1 MSTAGSYD
9 SHAHSFVAFPVIG
22 GEAAGHA
29 VRTGPAPVFDAH
41 LIPQTRNEVRI
52 LVEEITQLSRAVI
65 PASQF
70 YEEFL
75 RRVISALA
83 AHGGAVWISR
93 DGGPLEL
100 EYEVNL
106 PDECRLGQETAGTQH
121 SQLLQN
127 VFSSGQATLVP
138 PRSGAARGDEAGNP
152 SDSLLIL
159 AAIKVDQQP
168 CGVIEVVQRAGGGP
182 TTQRGYLR
190 FLVQMA
196 EVANEFL
203 RNSRLRHQDDRQSVW
218 TEFERF
224 LRLVHGHLDSQRVAC
239 TVANES
245 RRLIGCDRASVA
257 TAKGRGFSISAV
269 SGLDSIES
277 RAADIRLLGELVR
290 VVCATGR
297 PFWYDGRQSDIAP
310 QIERPLNEYL
320 DHSHATLLAIVP
332 LLPPAHSAELPQRNA
347 RREPVGAL
355 IIEQFSGIRVV
366 DGMVERTESIAQHS
380 ASALSNALEHESI
393 FLLPVWRAIG
403 RAKWVV
409 RARSLPKAM
418 TVCASVVVAVAA
430 LGLIPVDFDLAARG
444 KLQPAVRRD
453 VFARVDGVV
462 TEVPVQHQQIVEK
475 GQILAR
481 ISSTELE
488 AQIADLIGR
497 KQAARER
504 TLNLQPTQLDD
515 RNLQTDEQNRPA
527 GESLELRKVEEGIDR
542 EIQLLREKE
551 EQLTVRSEIRGMVET
566 WNVGTILLR
575 RPVQRGQLLMSV
587 VDPDGAWEL
596 ELYMPERRIDHLA
609 GAVGAQK
616 PLSVSF
622 RPASHPERVLTG
634 SVTEIDR
641 IAEQHGEDGNCVR
654 LRVAVDKHDLP
665 ELHAGTSVTAR
676 VKCGRRCLGFVLF
689 HELIEALQ
697 SKVLFWL

>member
-1 MSTAGSYD
+1 MSTSGSYD
-9 SHAHSFVAFPVIG
+9 SQSHSFVTFPVLG
-22 GEAAGHA
+22 GEASAHA
-29 VRTGPAPVFDAH
+29 VRTGPEPVLDAQ
-41 LIPQTRNEVRI
+41 LIQQTKNEIRI
-52 LVEEITQLSRAVI
+52 LVQEITQLSRAVI

-100 EYEVNL
+100 EYQVNL
-106 PDECRLGQETAGTQH
+106 PDECRIDQETAGSQH
-121 SQLLQN
+121 SLLVQN
-127 VFSSGQATLVP
+127 VFASGQATLVP
-138 PRSGAARGDEAGNP
+138 PRSGAARVEEAGNP
-152 SDSLLIL
+152 SDALLIL

-168 CGVIEVVQRAGGGP
+168 CGVIEVIQRAGGGP

-203 RNSRLRHQDDRQSVW
+203 RNSRLRHLDDRQSVW

-224 LRLVHGHLDSQRVAC
+224 LRLVHGHLDSERVAF

-257 TAKGRGFSISAV
+257 IAEGRRFNIASV
-269 SGLDSIES
+269 SGLDSIER
-277 RAADIRLLGELVR
+277 RAADIRLLGELATA
-290 VVCATGR
+290 VCATGR

-310 QIERPLNEYL
+310 QIEQHLNGYL
-320 DHSHATLLAIVP
+320 DHSHATMLAIIP
-332 LLPPAHSAELPQRNA
+332 LLPPAHSAELPQRSGN
-347 RREPVGAL
+347 RDPVGAL
-355 IIEQFSGIRVV
+355 IVEQFSSNRAIEAI
-366 DGMVERTESIAQHS
+366 VERAESIAQHS
-380 ASALSNALEHESI
+380 ASALSNALEYESI
-393 FLLPVWRAIG
+393 FLLPVWRAVG
-403 RAKWVV
+403 RAKWLV
-409 RARSLPKAM
+409 RARNLPKVLV
-418 TVCASVVVAVAA
+418 VCAAIAAIVAA

-462 TEVPVQHQQIVEK
+462 IEVPVQHQQIVEK

-481 ISSTELE
+481 MCSTELE
-488 AQIADLIGR
+488 VQIADLIGR
-497 KQAARER
+497 KRAARER
-504 TLNLQPTQLDD
+504 TVSLQRAQLDG
-515 RNLQTDEQNRPA
+515 RHLRTDEQNRLA
-527 GESLELRKVEEGIDR
+527 GELLELREVEDGIDR

-551 EQLTVRSEIRGMVET
+551 DQLIVRSEMRGLVET

-575 RPVQRGQLLMSV
+575 RPVQKGQLLMSLL
-587 VDPDGAWEL
+587 DRDGAWEL
-596 ELYMPERRIDHLA
+596 ELYMPERRIGYLA
-609 GAVGAQK
+609 GAVSAK
-616 PLSVSF
+616 TPINVSF
-622 RPASHPERVLTG
+622 QLASHPERVLTG

-641 IAEQHGEDGNCVR
+641 IAEVHGEDGNCVM
-654 LRVAVDKHDLP
+654 LRVAVDKRNLP
-665 ELHAGTSVTAR
+665 ELHTETTVTAR
-676 VKCGRRCLGFVLF
+676 VKCGRRCLGFALF